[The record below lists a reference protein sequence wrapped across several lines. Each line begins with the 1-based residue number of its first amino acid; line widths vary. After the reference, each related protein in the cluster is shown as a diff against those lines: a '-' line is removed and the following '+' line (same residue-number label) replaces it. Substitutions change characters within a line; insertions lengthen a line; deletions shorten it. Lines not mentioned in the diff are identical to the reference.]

1 MLRGKEIN
9 QAHLIVVDPR
19 FTRTAAHATEYV
31 RLRPG
36 TDIPLVWG
44 MLWHIFENGWED
56 KTYIEQRVYGMD
68 KIRAEVKKWNPQEVE
83 RVTGVPGEQVR
94 KVAEV
99 MAKNRPS
106 TLIWCMGITQ
116 HTVGTANVRAL
127 SILQLA
133 LGNIGVAGG
142 GANIF
147 RGHCNVQG
155 ATDFGLDVTS
165 LPAYYG
171 LTEGAWKHWS
181 RVWGVDYE
189 WVKARFVSQ
198 KFMEAKGIPTTRWF
212 DAVLAKPDEID
223 QPAPVKAM
231 MVFGHGGNTVTRMP
245 EMRKGLEA
253 LDLLVVADPHPTT
266 FASVSGRKNGTYLL
280 PICTQ
285 FEADGSRTASNRSI
299 QWGDRVVEPIFESK
313 NDYDVMYALATR
325 LGFGAE
331 MFKRVKVVNGQPDAE
346 DILREINYGSLSTG
360 YSGQSPE
367 RLRLHMEPG

>member
-1 MLRGKEIN
+1 ME
-9 QAHLIVVDPR
+9 
-19 FTRTAAHATEYV
+19 
-31 RLRPG
+31 
-36 TDIPLVWG
+36 
-44 MLWHIFENGWED
+44 
-56 KTYIEQRVYGMD
+56 

-94 KVAEV
+94 KVAEI

-189 WVKARFVSQ
+189 WVKSRFVSQ

-212 DAVLAKPDEID
+212 DAVLAKPDEIE

-325 LGFGAE
+325 LGFGGGDVQAHQGGE
-331 MFKRVKVVNGQPDAE
+331 RSAGCRRHPAGNQLRLAFDRVFGPVAGAAAASYGASGGFRPDDAE
-346 DILREINYGSLSTG
+346 GFDRALCW
-360 YSGQSPE
+360 
-367 RLRLHMEPG
+367 